1 MNSRNVSLFCYFYMR
16 LSLIALRS
24 SSFFYLLTLNKLV
37 IFMSLSKYSL
47 DIIYMAKQRTPGQ
60 LVLIYVYKIS
70 YIFLIYFTLS
80 INLFLILLKS
90 HLLNQNSYRIRTTLN
105 SVSRNVYLRKNVK
118 ALYIQHTIK
127 EPV

>member
-1 MNSRNVSLFCYFYMR
+1 
-16 LSLIALRS
+16 
-24 SSFFYLLTLNKLV
+24 
-37 IFMSLSKYSL
+37 MSLSKYSL

-90 HLLNQNSYRIRTTLN
+90 HLHIFTKSKF
-105 SVSRNVYLRKNVK
+105 V
-118 ALYIQHTIK
+118 
-127 EPV
+127 